1 MASDI
6 QWCTV
11 SSHVWTTR
19 VDPESVTIG
28 LVMGSEHLLMVD
40 SGSTPQQ
47 GHDLALSAAMA
58 LGRPVDRLVI
68 THHHGDHAGGL
79 RGVARCAKES
89 GVAVE
94 SWMHRTAVEH
104 GPTPAID
111 HPISLMAYLDLGGV
125 TAEIL
130 HPGAA
135 HTDGDL
141 TVRVPEDH
149 VTFMGDLIETSGP
162 PQADSTTDFWDWAGA
177 IDMVMNVTDAKD
189 RYIPGHGDPT
199 DDQGVMAQRNAIW
212 GLVSAV
218 REAMEHGRAPES
230 ALDDIP
236 AGLDRATVTGW
247 IAPITDQLTAQG
259 ITREGLLPLTNR

>member
-6 QWCTV
+6 QWCAV

-68 THHHGDHAGGL
+68 THHHDDHVGGL
-79 RGVARCAKES
+79 CGVTRCAQES
-89 GVAVE
+89 KVDME
-94 SWMHRTAVEH
+94 SWMHRRA
-104 GPTPAID
+104 
-111 HPISLMAYLDLGGV
+111 
-125 TAEIL
+125 AEIL

-141 TVRVPEDH
+141 TVRVPGDH

-218 REAMEHGRAPES
+218 REAMEHGRAPEC
-230 ALDDIP
+230 ALDDTP
-236 AGLDRATVTGW
+236 AGLDRAAVTGW
-247 IAPITDQLTAQG
+247 ITPIAEQLTARG
-259 ITREGLLPLTNR
+259 ITRKGLLPLTRQ

>member
-1 MASDI
+1 
-6 QWCTV
+6 
-11 SSHVWTTR
+11 
-19 VDPESVTIG
+19 
-28 LVMGSEHLLMVD
+28 
-40 SGSTPQQ
+40 
-47 GHDLALSAAMA
+47 
-58 LGRPVDRLVI
+58 
-68 THHHGDHAGGL
+68 
-79 RGVARCAKES
+79 
-89 GVAVE
+89 
-94 SWMHRTAVEH
+94 
-104 GPTPAID
+104 
-111 HPISLMAYLDLGGV
+111 MAYLDLGGV

-141 TVRVPEDH
+141 TVRVPGDH
-149 VTFMGDLIETSGP
+149 VTFMGDLIETSRP

-218 REAMEHGRAPES
+218 REAMEHGRAPEC

-247 IAPITDQLTAQG
+247 IAPIAEQLTARG
-259 ITREGLLPLTNR
+259 ITRKGLLPLTNR